1 MRFLIEDYLDD
12 EKKFYDYGTE
22 QYNDIKP
29 ENLFTTKRSE
39 MSYYTDLLDPKLLKY
54 YEKNKDTTAE
64 VKYMTPKEYFRES
77 AELLSR
83 RFNKHFN
90 GDYIYNKTIKHESE
104 MEHLRQVINK
114 YKRKLCI
121 PMLDYREEQ
130 WGQEGNHRMALAV
143 ELFGWE
149 EKFPVLCVYDYKN

>member
-1 MRFLIEDYLDD
+1 MQFLIEKYLDD
-12 EKKFYDYGTE
+12 NEEFYDYGTE
-22 QYNDIKP
+22 QYNDITP

-39 MSYYTDLLDPKLLKY
+39 MRYYTDLLDPQQLKY
-54 YEKNKDTTAE
+54 YEQNKNVTAQI
-64 VKYMTPKEYFRES
+64 KYMTPKEYFRES
-77 AELLSR
+77 AKLLSKS
-83 RFNKHFN
+83 FNKHFT
-90 GDYIYNKTIKHESE
+90 GDYIYNKSASQESE
-104 MEHLRQVINK
+104 MNHIRQVVIK

-121 PMLDYREEQ
+121 PMLNYREEQ